1 MKTNREYK
9 RMINNIEDLCS
20 ILTASNRDV
29 TDFVQQ
35 ARGALRFYKLL
46 IAVNEEVGDMT
57 ELHTTAFKRSYGC
70 ERLIRRDK

>member
-20 ILTASNRDV
+20 ILTAGTRS
-29 TDFVQQ
+29 
-35 ARGALRFYKLL
+35 APLYKLL